1 MSHAPSSIPAPSLSV
16 EDRLGAIELFLQQ
29 LVLLL
34 EVEPVVTAA
43 NIRAWV
49 NIASARMRQSGS
61 ASGHQ
66 LAALARLVEQVA

>member
-1 MSHAPSSIPAPSLSV
+1 MSHAPSSNPAPSLSI
-16 EDRLGAIELFLQQ
+16 EDRLDAIELFLQQ